1 MLKVKLIENDGLMKI
16 EQYLLTYPF
25 NLPSDNDNETYYN
38 LNSIEYKN
46 IKVSFRVFFCK
57 KFDFSGFTHDGE
69 KKIIKNGKITDIKNS
84 HTHDSS
90 ATQLL
95 LFTQRLLFFVDEK
108 NYSSSLKPEK
118 QIFPHFLLINEEV
131 AKKNIQFFISYV
143 ESKSEKFIKNEEL
156 IFYLNLFR
164 NERIIG

>member
-16 EQYLLTYPF
+16 EEYLLTYPF
-25 NLPSDNDNETYYN
+25 NLPSDNDNKTYYN

-46 IKVSFRVFFCK
+46 IKGSFRVFFCK

-90 ATQLL
+90 ATIIIY
-95 LFTQRLLFFVDEK
+95 TKIV
-108 NYSSSLKPEK
+108 
-118 QIFPHFLLINEEV
+118 IFC
-131 AKKNIQFFISYV
+131 
-143 ESKSEKFIKNEEL
+143 
-156 IFYLNLFR
+156 
-164 NERIIG
+164 G